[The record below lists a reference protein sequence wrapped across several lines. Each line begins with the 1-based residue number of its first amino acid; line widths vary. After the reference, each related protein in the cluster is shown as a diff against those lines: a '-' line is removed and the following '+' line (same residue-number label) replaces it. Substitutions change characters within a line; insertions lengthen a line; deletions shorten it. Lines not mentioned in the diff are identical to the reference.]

1 MNAKIVAFATQK
13 GGSGKSTLLMLTA
26 AAIHNRTD
34 KKILVIDCDPQ
45 KSVKDIYKHEDA
57 KGAYDV
63 IAYNWSQPKPETNF
77 QKTLAIAEKKY
88 DLIFLDAPGKVEG
101 KEVYFSILI
110 SDIVIVPV
118 VASALDIKATINF
131 LKTIPIVREVKAKQG
146 FNLKVFGVVNKKDN
160 TVEHQ
165 RLEEM
170 NGIGGLKLFD
180 ASLSNLVRYKRG
192 ISTIYDITEPQN
204 TQDEF
209 NIYYNEFMDKCEI

>member
-1 MNAKIVAFATQK
+1 MSAKIIAFATQK

-34 KKILVIDCDPQ
+34 KKVLVIDCDPQ
-45 KSVKDIYKHEDA
+45 KSVKDIYKHENSNRS
-57 KGAYDV
+57 YDV
-63 IAYNWSQPKPETNF
+63 ISYNWSQPKPETNF

-110 SDIVIVPV
+110 SDIVVVPV

-131 LKTIPIVREVKAKQG
+131 LKTIPIVKEVKAKQG
-146 FNLKVFGVVNKKDN
+146 FDLKVYGVVNKKDN

-165 RLEEM
+165 RLTEL
-170 NGIGGLKLFD
+170 NGIGGLELFSS
-180 ASLSNLVRYKRG
+180 SLSNLVRYKRG
-192 ISTIYDITEPQN
+192 ISTVFDITEPEN
-204 TQDEF
+204 TEDEF
-209 NIYYNEFMDKCEI
+209 NHYFKEFLHKCDI